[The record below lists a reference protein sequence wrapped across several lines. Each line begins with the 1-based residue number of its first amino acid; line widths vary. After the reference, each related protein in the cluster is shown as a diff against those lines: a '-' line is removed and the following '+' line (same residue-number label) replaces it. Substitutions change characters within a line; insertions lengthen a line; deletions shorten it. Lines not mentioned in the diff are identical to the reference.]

1 MAVSIL
7 GGNDDYVIN
16 PDDAVR
22 YNNISGKSFTL
33 NGLKPGNYAMRVQ
46 AVYIDGSVSAWSE
59 YQQLELKEL
68 AGDVNLDNEINIAD
82 INAAIDMILA
92 GGQNLIADVNNDGEV
107 NIADINALLDL
118 ILSGQ

>member
-1 MAVSIL
+1 MAVSIRS
-7 GGNDDYVIN
+7 GKDNSVIN
-16 PDDAVR
+16 PDEAVQ
-22 YNNISGKSFTL
+22 YDNITGKSFTL
-33 NGLKPGNYAMRVQ
+33 NGLQPGNYAMRVQ

-59 YQQLELKEL
+59 YQQLELKVL
-68 AGDVNLDNEINIAD
+68 VGDVNLDNEVNIAD
-82 INAAIDMILA
+82 INTAIDMILA